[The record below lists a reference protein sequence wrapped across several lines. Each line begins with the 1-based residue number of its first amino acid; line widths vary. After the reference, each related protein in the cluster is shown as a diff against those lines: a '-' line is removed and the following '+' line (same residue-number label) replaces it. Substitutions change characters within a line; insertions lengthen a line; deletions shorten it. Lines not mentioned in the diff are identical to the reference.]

1 MCLPFSNGKIWDI
14 CFPVFR
20 IWKQKTRT
28 VLLRSGLYLEKW
40 STLMSEIFNLSDL
53 RYFICHLSEREE
65 HWTLCTK
72 RQTLDEPKPEWSKV
86 LSSESEAINW
96 KSGKFT
102 DRRSVLPGKRKE
114 TILNNRLLRNAVK
127 KRFKDRYKETYPNG
141 VNKKTWRKR
150 TKP

>member
-72 RQTLDEPKPEWSKV
+72 RQTLDEPKPESWVEQGFVEWEWSYKLKICMT
-86 LSSESEAINW
+86 LSKFQKQLW
-96 KSGKFT
+96 PPKSSKICLIFFLLLANIGKKAK
-102 DRRSVLPGKRKE
+102 SIWQE
-114 TILNNRLLRNAVK
+114 I
-127 KRFKDRYKETYPNG
+127 
-141 VNKKTWRKR
+141 WI
-150 TKP
+150 